1 MLVYQCQH
9 HLQCHHQHTNITS
22 ISTFLYQH
30 HVHFLFPL
38 LALTIGPE
46 PKDTTKYQIPKNPD
60 TRETSRP
67 LLFAAERFRHSRK
80 TRTLTLT

>member
-1 MLVYQCQH
+1 MLP
-9 HLQCHHQHTNITS
+9 TNPNGEHPLWPFYYYNRDTLTS
-22 ISTFLYQH
+22 ISTFLYQN

-60 TRETSRP
+60 ARETSRP
-67 LLFAAERFRHSRK
+67 LLFAAERFRHPIK
-80 TRTLTLT
+80 P